1 MSTTAANTAAA
12 EQTVTVA
19 PARYEG
25 WTISGRIEVA
35 RGVVALP
42 VYFGSDD
49 PARPL
54 AEVYVKGWEGGTVPL
69 NAEDLV
75 GSVVAEGV
83 RQWRGILNGF

>member
-1 MSTTAANTAAA
+1 MSTAAAAAAA
-12 EQTVTVA
+12 EQTVNVV

-42 VYFGSDD
+42 VFFGSED

-54 AEVYVKGWEGGTVPL
+54 AEVYVRGWEGGTVPL
-69 NAEDLV
+69 DAADLI
-75 GSVVAEGV
+75 GSVRAEGA

>member
-1 MSTTAANTAAA
+1 MNAAA
-12 EQTVTVA
+12 KQTVNVVHVV

-25 WTISGRIEVA
+25 WTISGRIDA
-35 RGVVALP
+35 GRGVIALP
-42 VYFGSDD
+42 VFFGSED

-69 NAEDLV
+69 DAADLI
-75 GSVVAEGV
+75 GSVQAEGA